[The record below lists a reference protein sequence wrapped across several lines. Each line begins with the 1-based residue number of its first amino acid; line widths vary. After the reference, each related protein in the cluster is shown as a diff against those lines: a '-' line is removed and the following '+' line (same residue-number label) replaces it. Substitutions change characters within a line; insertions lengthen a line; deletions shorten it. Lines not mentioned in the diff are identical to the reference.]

1 MYQFKAKDSEI
12 NLFLFCLDDISK
24 DFTVDKMKKLD
35 YADICVKLLNFDGPL
50 DTKLSSLNNQ
60 LFQVKTKLID
70 LNSTKT
76 Y

>member
-1 MYQFKAKDSEI
+1 
-12 NLFLFCLDDISK
+12 
-24 DFTVDKMKKLD
+24 MKKLD
-35 YADICVKLLNFDGPL
+35 YAGICVKLLNFDGPL
-50 DTKLSSLNNQ
+50 ETKLSSLNNQ

>member
-1 MYQFKAKDSEI
+1 
-12 NLFLFCLDDISK
+12 
-24 DFTVDKMKKLD
+24 MKKLD
-35 YADICVKLLNFDGPL
+35 YVGICVKLLIFGESL

-70 LNSTKT
+70 LNFTKT